1 MPVDEQ
7 ARVRRARAAYDAALA
22 EARATD
28 PGPTGNRADHNDMG
42 GDAGG
47 GDVGGGDVGG
57 GDVGGGDVGGGDV
70 SGGDVSGGSHRA
82 GGHEQSR
89 SEKTRGEEPG
99 PRLWA
104 NLTDPDSRLLKTRN
118 GWIQGYNGQLSRTA
132 DEFILT
138 ARVTQDANDTA
149 QFAPTAREAVS
160 TAAQLTAR
168 TGRTDLVVG
177 TMIGDAG
184 YDTDDNLTVAGPDR
198 LIADAKRH
206 IIDRRAA
213 TEPTTGDPPEDASPR
228 EKMNHRLRTAEGHA
242 LYRQRSHMI
251 EPVNAWLK
259 DGRGLRQFP
268 CRGLEAAQA
277 DLSLGSA
284 VTNVLKLRA
293 KGVTTQQLR
302 NA

>member
-1 MPVDEQ
+1 
-7 ARVRRARAAYDAALA
+7 L
-22 EARATD
+22 TSS
-28 PGPTGNRADHNDMG
+28 PGLR
-42 GDAGG
+42 
-47 GDVGGGDVGG
+47 
-57 GDVGGGDVGGGDV
+57 
-70 SGGDVSGGSHRA
+70 
-82 GGHEQSR
+82 
-89 SEKTRGEEPG
+89 
-99 PRLWA
+99 A

-118 GWIQGYNGQLSRTA
+118 GWIQGYNNQLSRTA

-149 QFAPTAREAVS
+149 QFTPTARDVVT
-160 TAAQLTAR
+160 TAAQLAAR
-168 TGRTDLVVG
+168 TGRTDLNVG

-213 TEPTTGDPPEDASPR
+213 TEPATGDPPEDASPR

-259 DGRGLRQFP
+259 DGRGLRQFTG
-268 CRGLEAAQA
+268 RGLEAAQA
-277 DLSLGSA
+277 ELSFGCA
-284 VTNVLKLRA
+284 VINVLKLRT
-293 KGVTTQQLR
+293 KGITTQQLR
-302 NA
+302 TA